1 MTKRRSTPKPPA
13 PPTALKALKSLK
25 GIRTGVRA
33 GAFASFGGSFTA
45 SRR

>member
-1 MTKRRSTPKPPA
+1 MTKNRNAKKPEA

-25 GIRTGVRA
+25 GVRTGVRA
-33 GAFASFGGSFTA
+33 GAFASFGGRITA